1 MKILILNGANLNLL
15 GTREPDIYGSTS
27 MDDVLTYL
35 KSEYSQHVIE
45 YFQSNFE
52 GEIIG
57 KIQENDFDALIINPG
72 AFTHYS
78 YAIADALKNLRKP
91 KIEVHI
97 SNIYQREEFRQK
109 SVTAAYTDAV
119 LSGFGTEG
127 YRLAIIHLISI
138 VK

>member
-1 MKILILNGANLNLL
+1 MKNFKKIFSEILIGIVGFFGTTIDSKIGLGIFLL
-15 GTREPDIYGSTS
+15 FLGVASIF
-27 MDDVLTYL
+27 
-35 KSEYSQHVIE
+35 IE
-45 YFQSNFE
+45 TVNFE

-127 YRLAIIHLISI
+127 YRLAIIHLISTI
-138 VK
+138 Q